1 MVNEFSR
8 LIKPKP
14 AAPKF
19 DAKKAKQL
27 AGLLSKS
34 KHVTID
40 GLDYILPRCGTVPF
54 IMKIIEELNG
64 KKGQAGE

>member
-14 AAPKF
+14 TAQKF

-34 KHVTID
+34 EAVEIN
-40 GLDYILPRCGTVPF
+40 GIDYIMPRAGVLPIV
-54 IMKIIEELNG
+54 MKLIAELNNRPTN
-64 KKGQAGE
+64 K